1 MNKYLLLIFSVCF
14 ISISACSSR
23 GIFSNSNTMIQNSK
37 FYKIYENN
45 ITDVIYEIYD
55 INNEIMYSD
64 STENPLKIDMLNNTI
79 IDVSIGMGTGI
90 TIHKYFD
97 IENRLVSDEYS
108 YVLANYDNLV
118 AYIDVPKE
126 NSFENRKIAVH
137 NKFDKN
143 VFYKEFDMDFSDVDT
158 PITYARFI
166 ENGKVLEITYLSG
179 ANQIV
184 KSILLNLET

>member
-1 MNKYLLLIFSVCF
+1 MKKYLLLIFSVCL
-14 ISISACSSR
+14 ISISACSSP

-137 NKFDKN
+137 NIFDKN